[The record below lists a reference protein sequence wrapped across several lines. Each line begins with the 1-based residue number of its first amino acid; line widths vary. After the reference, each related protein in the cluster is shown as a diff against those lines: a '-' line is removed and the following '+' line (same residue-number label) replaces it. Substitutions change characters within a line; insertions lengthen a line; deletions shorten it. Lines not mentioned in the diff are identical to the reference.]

1 MTSQKGTKEVL
12 LSLIDD
18 VEIISKELLDNLIAQ
33 KHQKP
38 ISTEHSQLVEL
49 LLQKDV
55 DLKATLQLAE
65 EQGVLQQKIGALENE
80 VERHDNEIKNL
91 QKQLKEAEQLLAT
104 AIFQAKQKL
113 QCIARAN
120 RKPVN
125 SEDLIKFAHRI
136 SASNAVCA
144 PLNWQQGDL
153 RRPYPTDIEMR
164 LGYLGRL
171 GDMNVNGHMG
181 NFPDVLHRSAH
192 SMPQSM
198 APNSQAGTYSW
209 LSQGDPHLPM
219 SVPHGL
225 ASAMEAKNAKKEAE
239 DVDVMS
245 TDSSSSSSSDSQ

>member
-1 MTSQKGTKEVL
+1 
-12 LSLIDD
+12 
-18 VEIISKELLDNLIAQ
+18 
-33 KHQKP
+33 
-38 ISTEHSQLVEL
+38 
-49 LLQKDV
+49 
-55 DLKATLQLAE
+55 LQLAE
-65 EQGVLQQKIGALENE
+65 DQGILQKKILNLECE
-80 VERHDNEIKNL
+80 VERHDDEIKTL

-113 QCIARAN
+113 QCINRAN
-120 RKPVN
+120 RRAVN
-125 SEDLIKFAHRI
+125 SEELIKFAHRI

-171 GDMNVNGHMG
+171 GDMNNGHLG
-181 NFPDVLHRSAH
+181 SFPDVLHRSGH
-192 SMPQSM
+192 SVPQTTV
-198 APNSQAGTYSW
+198 PNSQAGTYSW
-209 LSQGDPHLPM
+209 LSQGDLHLPM

-225 ASAMEAKNAKKEAE
+225 GSSMEAKSVKKESD